1 MHPASFTGLYWSIR
15 GEVACAD
22 HAPEIVDPRWA
33 VEGWAPVP
41 VSAGPV
47 QRSRYQCQHCAT
59 DGRALVCGSQ
69 HSRSLK
75 REGLTVLSSSLCRS
89 QLQRD

>member
-59 DGRALVCGSQ
+59 DGRALV
-69 HSRSLK
+69 HDP
-75 REGLTVLSSSLCRS
+75 SSLAH
-89 QLQRD
+89 